1 MNKTWIA
8 KLLPAALLA
17 LSANAGAADK
27 PIELTLSTYAPPSY
41 EYMWKPLET
50 FIEYVEKESQG
61 RVKIKAFHSA
71 QLFDGY
77 EELPALSRGDI
88 DITTV
93 VSTYASGA
101 MPVLNLFTMPFVF
114 QDTAHLERAAKA
126 GLLDVSIRGEMRD
139 KHGIEVLGLA
149 PIDPYQIYSRRAP
162 VRTAADFKGKVW
174 ATTGAADARAIQLL
188 GGSPTSMPSSELYLA
203 LDRGVVDGTPRPLI
217 TGLGRSLHEVVKH
230 LSLATL
236 AIDTSLL
243 SMNKAKFDSLPP
255 DIQDIIRR
263 GAQVRD
269 DEQFR
274 QVYAYIEQG
283 VAKFEKNGVSVYTI
297 EPAALQDMRAATRP
311 AVEEWVAQEPAASL
325 HLDLLEK
332 TRAN

>member
-1 MNKTWIA
+1 
-8 KLLPAALLA
+8 
-17 LSANAGAADK
+17 
-27 PIELTLSTYAPPSY
+27 
-41 EYMWKPLET
+41 MWKPLET

-162 VRTAADFKGKVW
+162 VRTAADFR
-174 ATTGAADARAIQLL
+174 ARC
-188 GGSPTSMPSSELYLA
+188 G
-203 LDRGVVDGTPRPLI
+203 PRP
-217 TGLGRSLHEVVKH
+217 
-230 LSLATL
+230 A
-236 AIDTSLL
+236 
-243 SMNKAKFDSLPP
+243 PP
-255 DIQDIIRR
+255 
-263 GAQVRD
+263 
-269 DEQFR
+269 
-274 QVYAYIEQG
+274 
-283 VAKFEKNGVSVYTI
+283 
-297 EPAALQDMRAATRP
+297 
-311 AVEEWVAQEPAASL
+311 
-325 HLDLLEK
+325 
-332 TRAN
+332 TRARSSCLAARPPACRRPSCTWRWTVGWSTARRVR